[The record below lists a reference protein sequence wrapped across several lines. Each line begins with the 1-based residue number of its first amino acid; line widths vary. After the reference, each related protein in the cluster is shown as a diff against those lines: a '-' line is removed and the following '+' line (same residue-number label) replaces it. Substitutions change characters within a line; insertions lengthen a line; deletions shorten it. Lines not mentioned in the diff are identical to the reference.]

1 MIQLDN
7 FSVILQVR
15 PDPPNVNFWEQ
26 LEQDFLHYVIQKGR
40 KNTNKFIQ
48 KQLYVNYRIHGDTLQ
63 TTKHDVQQMHMTT

>member
-26 LEQDFLHYVIQKGR
+26 LEQDFLHSGCPLDISKERKEKYEQIHTKTVIR
-40 KNTNKFIQ
+40 
-48 KQLYVNYRIHGDTLQ
+48 
-63 TTKHDVQQMHMTT
+63 